1 MPASLTGL
9 VNLCW
14 RFCGD
19 ILSENDIVSV
29 FLGLFSASPLK
40 MLQWLACRIKKN
52 YITPVSEW
60 YKYTTTFV
68 LIEKRQH
75 ISCTVAVQWH
85 WKQQWQIKQKI
96 NDLLFL
102 SSMQPQ
108 KNNKYLSLR
117 FHSATVLYY
126 KILFLF
132 NVSLSS
138 FLNRPH
144 QIIRVF
150 YASLCWL

>member
-40 MLQWLACRIKKN
+40 MLQWLACRIKKLYYSSIWMIQIHN
-52 YITPVSEW
+52 HFCSDR
-60 YKYTTTFV
+60 KKTTHLLYCGSTMT
-68 LIEKRQH
+68 LE
-75 ISCTVAVQWH
+75 TAVADKTKNKWPAFFSL
-85 WKQQWQIKQKI
+85 
-96 NDLLFL
+96 DATT
-102 SSMQPQ
+102 